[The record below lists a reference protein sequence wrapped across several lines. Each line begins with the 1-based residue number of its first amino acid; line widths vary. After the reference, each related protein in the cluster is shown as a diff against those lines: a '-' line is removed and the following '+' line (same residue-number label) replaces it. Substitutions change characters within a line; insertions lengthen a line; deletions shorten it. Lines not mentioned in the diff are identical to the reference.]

1 VQNKRK
7 AQMIRHHFLARNAI
21 MFSLLS
27 SVILRALNERADF
40 PDHLKD
46 HADRYI
52 RSPRAE
58 RRDGVSRRSEFYGR
72 NLW

>member
-1 VQNKRK
+1 
-7 AQMIRHHFLARNAI
+7 

-58 RRDGVSRRSEFYGR
+58 RRDGVSRRSDIYGR

>member
-1 VQNKRK
+1 
-7 AQMIRHHFLARNAI
+7 

-27 SVILRALNERADF
+27 SAIFRALEDRADF

-52 RSPRAE
+52 RSPRAR
-58 RRDGVSRRSEFYGR
+58 RRDGVSRREPTPKSG
-72 NLW
+72 LW

>member
-1 VQNKRK
+1 
-7 AQMIRHHFLARNAI
+7 
-21 MFSLLS
+21 MFS
-27 SVILRALNERADF
+27 ILAASLNAALRRRADF

-58 RRDGVSRRSEFYGR
+58 RRHGSSRRSEIYDR
-72 NLW
+72 NQW

>member
-1 VQNKRK
+1 
-7 AQMIRHHFLARNAI
+7 
-21 MFSLLS
+21 MFNLLS
-27 SVILRALNERADF
+27 SAILRAIAERADF

-52 RSPRAE
+52 RSPRAQ
-58 RRDGVSRRSEFYGR
+58 RKDGVSHHTERHGY